1 MVELPSGTCVACLDK
16 GTAKGAWTVFHSSF
30 ESFTT
35 SPRSGCHSVF
45 NGGGGPLCSCRQGVP
60 YVLNTLLA
68 LLAVAAVMAV
78 HGVAKLV
85 LLPFRALSGLFRRR
99 GLQVHVTAA

>member
-16 GTAKGAWTVFHSSF
+16 GTAKGAWTVFHSPF

-35 SPRSGCHSVF
+35 SPRSGCHSGV

-68 LLAVAAVMAV
+68 LLAVAAV
-78 HGVAKLV
+78 HGAYKLV
-85 LLPFRALSGLFRRR
+85 RLPFRLVGGLFR
-99 GLQVHVTAA
+99 HTALPAPLVAR